1 MFAGAW
7 ATAHHLQISFW
18 WAQLATA
25 LTLWCVSDSAGVF
38 IAVPPVYHARVGD
51 DKMRCRTVVYT
62 TVTDA
67 AALPR
72 NAQKADNLPTAVT
85 GTSISPQHS
94 PCASASFG
102 SLAAPS
108 KQRLAPLQH
117 AAPTPAQESPPP
129 PPPPQQQGLDTSPPI
144 SGAAPIPPPL
154 RPPPPMAKMPHC
166 IGFLSQHH
174 AFVPRTSRTRRASA
188 AATKQPSADLS
199 SDPTTLLQKAGLQGL
214 DLERAVLMQ
223 HVQGSPEEVE
233 DIMLAV
239 MQHKNVSGAAS
250 NGGAGLGGE
259 PRGSVGLGPAAW
271 GGASS
276 IGDLETLDAMLDQ
289 LVVLDSRMRQA
300 LLRAPPVSFETVVS
314 EAHAARLA
322 SELTGMDVAAGEQQ
336 DAHTFHLTAV
346 RGVVDEQ
353 GGQKWDGQG
362 APEDLDAH
370 GSGHPHML
378 NEHNRATGT
387 TAAESQAAEANHR
400 AGWASGVAPRV
411 QMGASQQ
418 IPVPILPKLA
428 RMYISSK
435 ASAALKAPPPPAPTA
450 AWLIRSRLPSVP
462 RNAAAPSY
470 DNLVAQI
477 KDVQRQYTCGTAP
490 DRSTLAA
497 ADARNPASGSAA
509 ARLVNDAYISGLDGP
524 PLDEM
529 VAPQLAPS
537 LVVSSG
543 AAVPCSCP

>member
-1 MFAGAW
+1 
-7 ATAHHLQISFW
+7 
-18 WAQLATA
+18 
-25 LTLWCVSDSAGVF
+25 
-38 IAVPPVYHARVGD
+38 
-51 DKMRCRTVVYT
+51 
-62 TVTDA
+62 
-67 AALPR
+67 
-72 NAQKADNLPTAVT
+72 
-85 GTSISPQHS
+85 
-94 PCASASFG
+94 
-102 SLAAPS
+102 
-108 KQRLAPLQH
+108 
-117 AAPTPAQESPPP
+117 
-129 PPPPQQQGLDTSPPI
+129 
-144 SGAAPIPPPL
+144 
-154 RPPPPMAKMPHC
+154 
-166 IGFLSQHH
+166 
-174 AFVPRTSRTRRASA
+174 
-188 AATKQPSADLS
+188 
-199 SDPTTLLQKAGLQGL
+199 
-214 DLERAVLMQ
+214 MQ

-353 GGQKWDGQG
+353 GGQKWDEQG

-387 TAAESQAAEANHR
+387 TAAETQAAGAHQH

-418 IPVPILPKLA
+418 QMGAAAGPAQSVNDALPQVAEVYTGNIPVPILPKLA